1 MRYIALGLLLVLHH
15 LVFSQRGVII
25 GYGKKGEPPFEV
37 SGTVYSGATGEKLE
51 GANILIERQNV
62 GTSTGPEGK
71 FSLTLY
77 EGFYTLR
84 VSVIGYE
91 TLLKN
96 INVRGPG
103 SINFPLKENIIEL
116 DEVVFQSKEADY
128 NVTSKE
134 IGKDV
139 LEIES
144 IKTLPTLGGE
154 VNVLRSLTL
163 LPGVSVQGEAS
174 SGINVRGGG
183 IDQNLVLLGGATL
196 YNPYHLFGFFSGFNS
211 SVVRDVALHK
221 GTIPANYGG
230 RASSVVDVSYKK
242 GNFGQWEGDITLG
255 TAASKFSARGPVIKE
270 RLSVMTAGRIA
281 YPNWLLRQT
290 DDPNIANSTASFFD
304 TNLVLNYIISETNNL
319 EYSFYLS
326 GDAFQFADN
335 IENRWRNLAHVFR
348 WNTNLNNWLFMQ
360 VNATHSQYT
369 SNLIDDTPFNEFD
382 LETTIEHTEFGVD
395 FTLTPDKRQTIKTGI
410 QAKFLENK
418 LGTLTPGSGSAIQPD
433 AIDPENA
440 IESGIYF
447 QHDIDIAKFGISY
460 GVRYSDFRNRGPGSV
475 NEYDPT
481 QSRDLDGVIGTRDFG
496 SEDIQMY
503 NGIEP
508 RAALKYQLT
517 PTSSVKGGFSQA
529 YQYIHLVTNTTSV
542 SPTDTWKL
550 SDPFLEPQVVTQ
562 YSLGF
567 FKNFRGNRVETS
579 IQGFYKDLDNLV
591 EYRDGADLFLNPNLE
606 TELVSGT
613 GEAYGVELYLKKT
626 RGRFYGWL
634 SYTFSRSL
642 RQVESEFENEQING
656 GSFFPSNF
664 DTPHIV
670 NAVANYRLG
679 KNVIASGIFSYST
692 GRPFTLPQGKFLYDG
707 VDLAFFNERNNIRG
721 PDIHRLDLSIQFSF
735 PSKRK
740 LWSGDWTLAIYNVY
754 GRNNAFSVF
763 FQDFPGQTP
772 GAYQLSIIGAPFPS
786 LSYEI
791 KL

>member
-1 MRYIALGLLLVLHH
+1 MRYIALGLLLVLYYPA
-15 LVFSQRGVII
+15 LSQKGIII
-25 GYGKKGEPPFEV
+25 GYGKKAEPPFDI

-51 GANILIERQNV
+51 GANVFIERQNI
-62 GTSTGPEGK
+62 GTSTNSEGK
-71 FSLTLY
+71 FSLPLY
-77 EGFYTLR
+77 EGFYTLQ

-91 TLLKN
+91 TQVKN

-116 DEVVFQSKEADY
+116 DEVVLQSKEADH

-139 LEIES
+139 LKIES

-163 LPGVSVQGEAS
+163 LPGVSAQGEAS

-211 SVVRDVALHK
+211 SVVRDVSLHK
-221 GTIPANYGG
+221 GAIPANYGG

-242 GNFGQWEGDITLG
+242 GNFGQWEGDVTLG
-255 TAASKFSARGPVIKE
+255 TAASKFSTRGPVIKE
-270 RLSVMTAGRIA
+270 KLSIMTAGRIA
-281 YPNWLLRQT
+281 YPNWMLKQT
-290 DDPNIANSTASFFD
+290 DDENIANSTASFFD
-304 TNLVLNYIISETNNL
+304 ANLVLNCILSETNNL
-319 EYSFYLS
+319 EYSFYMS
-326 GDAFQFADN
+326 GDAFQFANN
-335 IENRWRNLAHVFR
+335 IENQWQNLAHVFR
-348 WNTNLNNWLFMQ
+348 WNSNINKWLFMQ
-360 VNATHSQYT
+360 VNLSHSNYT
-369 SNLIDDTPFNEFD
+369 SNLVDDTPFNSFD
-382 LETTIEHTEFGVD
+382 LETTIDHYELGLD
-395 FTLTPDKRQTIKTGI
+395 FTLTPNEKQIIKAGM
-410 QAKFLENK
+410 QAKFLENNLGK
-418 LGTLTPGSGSAIQPD
+418 LRPTGNSVIQPG

-440 IESGIYF
+440 IESGIYL
-447 QHDIDIAKFGISY
+447 QHDIDVAKFGISY
-460 GVRYSDFRNRGPGSV
+460 GIRYSDFRNRGPGAV

-481 QSRDLDGVIGTRDFG
+481 QSRELEGVITTREFG
-496 SEDIQMY
+496 SEDIQTY
-503 NGIEP
+503 HGIEP
-508 RAALKYQLT
+508 RAALKYQLA
-517 PTSSVKGGFSQA
+517 PSTSLKAGFSRA
-529 YQYIHLVTNTTSV
+529 YQYIHLITNTTTV
-542 SPTDTWKL
+542 APTDTWKL

-562 YSLGF
+562 YSLGL

-579 IQGFYKDLDNLV
+579 VQGFYKDFDNLV

-613 GEAYGVELYLKKT
+613 GEAYGIELYLKKS
-626 RGRFYGWL
+626 RGRLYGWL

-642 RQVESEFENEQING
+642 RRVESAFENERING
-656 GSFFPSNF
+656 GRFFPSNF
-664 DTPHIV
+664 DSPHIL
-670 NAVANYRLG
+670 NAIANYRIG
-679 KNVIASGIFSYST
+679 KNVVTSAIFSYST

-707 VDLAFFNERNNIRG
+707 QDLPFFNERNNIRG
-721 PDIHRLDLSIQFSF
+721 PDLHRLDLSIQFSF
-735 PSKRK
+735 PSKSK
-740 LWSGDWTLAIYNVY
+740 LWSGDWTFAIYNVY

-772 GAYQLSIIGAPFPS
+772 GAYQLSVIGAPFPS